1 MSGKANEVREAI
13 MSSREVWNVPVREK
27 ALQMLATFQGYQ
39 WSEMAVAE
47 YPRRKGD
54 RRKGTGEA
62 KSQGKRLP
70 Q

>member
-47 YPRRKGD
+47 
-54 RRKGTGEA
+54 
-62 KSQGKRLP
+62 
-70 Q
+70 